1 MAEANQ
7 LTWEVDNTFI
17 PKYTPNNLKWY
28 EKDRLETWY
37 RQNKCN
43 EFLSNTDNYFRKMRI
58 VNFDIIKNKVEEDK
72 LKQYQT
78 IDHEEIK
85 HYPPHLQEQIF
96 SSIFHNSNQKDMHI
110 QKETIKKHFINKKVC
125 VERG

>member
-17 PKYTPNNLKWY
+17 PRYTPNNLKWY
-28 EKDRLETWY
+28 EKDGLETQY

-43 EFLSNTDNYFRKMRI
+43 EFLSNTDNYFQKMRI
-58 VNFDIIKNKVEEDK
+58 VNFDIIKNKVEEDN

>member
-17 PKYTPNNLKWY
+17 PRYTPNNLKWY
-28 EKDRLETWY
+28 EKDGLETQY

-43 EFLSNTDNYFRKMRI
+43 EFLSNTDNYFQKMRI

>member
-1 MAEANQ
+1 
-7 LTWEVDNTFI
+7 
-17 PKYTPNNLKWY
+17 
-28 EKDRLETWY
+28 
-37 RQNKCN
+37 
-43 EFLSNTDNYFRKMRI
+43 MRI

-85 HYPPHLQEQIF
+85 HYPPHLQEQIC

-110 QKETIKKHFINKKVC
+110 QKETIKNILLIKRFVLNVGDFKKNHKRYVC
-125 VERG
+125 TVLVIFFFFFFFVNLLFKKN

>member
-1 MAEANQ
+1 
-7 LTWEVDNTFI
+7 
-17 PKYTPNNLKWY
+17 
-28 EKDRLETWY
+28 
-37 RQNKCN
+37 
-43 EFLSNTDNYFRKMRI
+43 MRI

-85 HYPPHLQEQIF
+85 HCPPHLQQQSF